1 MREAWIAIGVLV
13 LGVVV
18 PSGCAHGAN
27 AVQSTAVD
35 PRLRA
40 KQIELAARDRRE
52 DARRSAAI
60 ARVASASARDVTG
73 PDATVERFV
82 VRLANRG
89 NTRIARIA
97 GGVTVYD
104 ARSGRRLGLSTFAAA
119 ADVAPGETRSLAVA
133 IPMSAFAEGAGPL
146 ARLAGAPKRVD
157 VDLTE
162 IGFASGARAGER
174 E

>member
-1 MREAWIAIGVLV
+1 MRARHAAIGLFVFGSV
-13 LGVVV
+13 AAA
-18 PSGCAHGAN
+18 GCAHDAN
-27 AVQSTAVD
+27 AAGPAGID

-40 KQIELAARDRRE
+40 TQRELAAADRRA
-52 DARRSAAI
+52 DARRRAAI
-60 ARVASASARDVTG
+60 ARVASASARDVTRPG
-73 PDATVERFV
+73 AIVERFV

-89 NTRIARIA
+89 DVRIARIA

-104 ARSGRRLGLSTFAAA
+104 ARSGRRLALSTFAVA
-119 ADVAPGETRSLAVA
+119 ADVAPGATRSVAVA